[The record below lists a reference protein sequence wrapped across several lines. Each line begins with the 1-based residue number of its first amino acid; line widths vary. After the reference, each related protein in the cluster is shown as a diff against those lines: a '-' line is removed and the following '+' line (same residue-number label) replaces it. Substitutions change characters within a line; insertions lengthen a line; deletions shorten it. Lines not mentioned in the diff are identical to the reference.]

1 MYIGHK
7 RAYTSPTYSETG
19 GFGREACPKNVNRV
33 SLPGRVSFEKVNKRW
48 FKKKCAISF
57 SCSLLQLLVHVL
69 IRPCFTL
76 CMCCYKVTHHK
87 QYPENTSTV
96 YSYFESR
103 GGKFPKTVFFGLQYI
118 LKRWFLGPVITKE
131 MVQEAKAV
139 YHSHFG
145 RDVFNEE
152 GWNYIVEV
160 CQTDTVR

>member
-1 MYIGHK
+1 MFSQIFNK
-7 RAYTSPTYSETG
+7 ICICLTG
-19 GFGREACPKNVNRV
+19 WCVCNEQLTDMLFLFIKTICT
-33 SLPGRVSFEKVNKRW
+33 RW

-57 SCSLLQLLVHVL
+57 SCSLLQLLVL